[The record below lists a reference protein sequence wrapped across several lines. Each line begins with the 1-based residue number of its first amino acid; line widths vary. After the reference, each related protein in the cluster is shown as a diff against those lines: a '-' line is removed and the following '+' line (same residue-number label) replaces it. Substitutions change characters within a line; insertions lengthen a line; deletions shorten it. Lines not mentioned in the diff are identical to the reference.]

1 MFKNMNINKVIIHC
15 RNGVLNLNT
24 KKNRTIP
31 KINYELFFKCF
42 QDFPDV
48 KLIPNGEINNTEII
62 NNFKKNNII
71 YTIYGFIPSL
81 IAFFIMVL
89 NVLNYE
95 KYFLF
100 SAIIIFLL
108 LQLFIDYLLYLNN
121 KISSSVIYYLRI
133 PVTLTLSG
141 LLLISILVSH
151 P

>member
-1 MFKNMNINKVIIHC
+1 MN
-15 RNGVLNLNT
+15 
-24 KKNRTIP
+24 
-31 KINYELFFKCF
+31 F
-42 QDFPDV
+42 
-48 KLIPNGEINNTEII
+48 LIQCLISYLGLLPYFYLLIDLYFIEMLSPEII
-62 NNFKKNNII
+62 YNIMLYNTLIIFTFIGAINWDFKKNNII

>member
-1 MFKNMNINKVIIHC
+1 MN
-15 RNGVLNLNT
+15 
-24 KKNRTIP
+24 
-31 KINYELFFKCF
+31 F
-42 QDFPDV
+42 
-48 KLIPNGEINNTEII
+48 LIQCLISYLGLLPYFYLLIDLYFIETLSPEII
-62 NNFKKNNII
+62 YDIMLYNTLIIFTFIGAINWDFKKNNII

>member
-1 MFKNMNINKVIIHC
+1 MN
-15 RNGVLNLNT
+15 
-24 KKNRTIP
+24 
-31 KINYELFFKCF
+31 F
-42 QDFPDV
+42 
-48 KLIPNGEINNTEII
+48 LIQCLISYLGLLPYFYLLIDLYFMEMLSPEII
-62 NNFKKNNII
+62 YDIMLYNALIIFTFIGAINWDFKKNNII

-121 KISSSVIYYLRI
+121 KISSSIIHYLRI

-141 LLLISILVSH
+141 LLLISILVGH

>member
-1 MFKNMNINKVIIHC
+1 MN
-15 RNGVLNLNT
+15 
-24 KKNRTIP
+24 
-31 KINYELFFKCF
+31 F
-42 QDFPDV
+42 
-48 KLIPNGEINNTEII
+48 LIQCLISYLGLLPYFYLLIDLYFIEMLSPEII
-62 NNFKKNNII
+62 YDIILYNTLIIFTFIGAINWDFKKNNII
-71 YTIYGFIPSL
+71 YTIYGFMPSL

>member
-1 MFKNMNINKVIIHC
+1 MNFVIQC
-15 RNGVLNLNT
+15 
-24 KKNRTIP
+24 
-31 KINYELFFKCF
+31 
-42 QDFPDV
+42 
-48 KLIPNGEINNTEII
+48 LISYLGLLPYFYLLIDLYFIEMLSPEII
-62 NNFKKNNII
+62 YDVMLYNTLIIFTFIGAINWDFKKNNVI

-108 LQLFIDYLLYLNN
+108 LQLFIDYLLYLNK
-121 KISSSVIYYLRI
+121 KISSSVIHYLRI

>member
-1 MFKNMNINKVIIHC
+1 MNFLIQCLISYLGLLPYFYLLIDLYFIEMLSPEIIHDIM
-15 RNGVLNLNT
+15 LYNT
-24 KKNRTIP
+24 LIIFTFIGA
-31 KINYELFFKCF
+31 INW
-42 QDFPDV
+42 D
-48 KLIPNGEINNTEII
+48 
-62 NNFKKNNII
+62 FKKNNII

-100 SAIIIFLL
+100 SVIIIFLL

-121 KISSSVIYYLRI
+121 KISSSIIYYLRI

>member
-1 MFKNMNINKVIIHC
+1 MNFVIQC
-15 RNGVLNLNT
+15 
-24 KKNRTIP
+24 
-31 KINYELFFKCF
+31 
-42 QDFPDV
+42 
-48 KLIPNGEINNTEII
+48 LISYLGLLPYFYLLIDLYFIEMLSPEII
-62 NNFKKNNII
+62 YDVMLYNTLIIFTFIGAINWDFKKNNII

-121 KISSSVIYYLRI
+121 KISSSVIHYLRI

>member
-1 MFKNMNINKVIIHC
+1 MNFLIQCLISYLGLLPYFYLLID
-15 RNGVLNLNT
+15 LYFIEMLS
-24 KKNRTIP
+24 P
-31 KINYELFFKCF
+31 KIIYDIMLYNT
-42 QDFPDV
+42 
-48 KLIPNGEINNTEII
+48 LIIFTFIGAINWD
-62 NNFKKNNII
+62 FKKNNII

-100 SAIIIFLL
+100 SVIIIFLL

>member
-1 MFKNMNINKVIIHC
+1 MNFVIQC
-15 RNGVLNLNT
+15 
-24 KKNRTIP
+24 
-31 KINYELFFKCF
+31 
-42 QDFPDV
+42 
-48 KLIPNGEINNTEII
+48 LISYLGLLPYFYLLIDLYFIEMLSPEII
-62 NNFKKNNII
+62 YDIMLYNTLIIFTFIGSINWDFKKNNII

>member
-1 MFKNMNINKVIIHC
+1 MNFVIQC
-15 RNGVLNLNT
+15 
-24 KKNRTIP
+24 
-31 KINYELFFKCF
+31 
-42 QDFPDV
+42 
-48 KLIPNGEINNTEII
+48 LISYLGLLPYFYLLIDLYFIEMLSPEII
-62 NNFKKNNII
+62 YDIMLYNTLIIFTFIGAINWDFKKNNII

>member
-1 MFKNMNINKVIIHC
+1 MN
-15 RNGVLNLNT
+15 
-24 KKNRTIP
+24 
-31 KINYELFFKCF
+31 F
-42 QDFPDV
+42 
-48 KLIPNGEINNTEII
+48 LIQCLISYLGLLPYFYLLIDLYFIEMLSPEII
-62 NNFKKNNII
+62 YDIMLYNTLIIFTFIGAINWDFKKNNII

>member
-1 MFKNMNINKVIIHC
+1 MN
-15 RNGVLNLNT
+15 
-24 KKNRTIP
+24 
-31 KINYELFFKCF
+31 F
-42 QDFPDV
+42 
-48 KLIPNGEINNTEII
+48 LIQCLISYLGLLPYFYLLIDLYFIEMLSPEII
-62 NNFKKNNII
+62 YDIMLYNTLIIFTFIGAINWNFNKNNII

-133 PVTLTLSG
+133 PVTLTLGG

>member
-1 MFKNMNINKVIIHC
+1 MN
-15 RNGVLNLNT
+15 
-24 KKNRTIP
+24 
-31 KINYELFFKCF
+31 F
-42 QDFPDV
+42 
-48 KLIPNGEINNTEII
+48 LIQCLISYLGLLPYFYLLIDLYFIEMLSPEII
-62 NNFKKNNII
+62 YDIMLYNTLIIFTFIGAINWDFKKNNVI

>member
-1 MFKNMNINKVIIHC
+1 MNFLIQCLISYLGLLPYFYLLIDLYFIEMLSPEIVYDIMLYNTLIIFTFIGAINW
-15 RNGVLNLNT
+15 
-24 KKNRTIP
+24 
-31 KINYELFFKCF
+31 
-42 QDFPDV
+42 D
-48 KLIPNGEINNTEII
+48 
-62 NNFKKNNII
+62 FKKNNII

>member
-1 MFKNMNINKVIIHC
+1 MN
-15 RNGVLNLNT
+15 
-24 KKNRTIP
+24 
-31 KINYELFFKCF
+31 F
-42 QDFPDV
+42 
-48 KLIPNGEINNTEII
+48 LIQCLISYLGLLPYFYLLIDLYFIEMLSPEII
-62 NNFKKNNII
+62 YDVMLYNTLIIFTFIGAINWDFKKNNVI

-108 LQLFIDYLLYLNN
+108 LQLFIDYLLYLNK
-121 KISSSVIYYLRI
+121 KISSSVIHYLRI

>member
-1 MFKNMNINKVIIHC
+1 MNFLIQCLISYLGLLPYFYLLIDLYFIEMLSPEVIYDIMLYNTLIIFTFIGAINW
-15 RNGVLNLNT
+15 
-24 KKNRTIP
+24 
-31 KINYELFFKCF
+31 
-42 QDFPDV
+42 D
-48 KLIPNGEINNTEII
+48 
-62 NNFKKNNII
+62 FKKNNII
-71 YTIYGFIPSL
+71 YTIYGFMPSL

>member
-1 MFKNMNINKVIIHC
+1 MNFVIQC
-15 RNGVLNLNT
+15 
-24 KKNRTIP
+24 
-31 KINYELFFKCF
+31 
-42 QDFPDV
+42 
-48 KLIPNGEINNTEII
+48 LISYLGLLPYFYLLIDLYFIEMLSPEII
-62 NNFKKNNII
+62 YDIMLYNSLIIFTFIGAINWDFKKNNVI
-71 YTIYGFIPSL
+71 YTIYGFMPSL

-100 SAIIIFLL
+100 STLIIFLL

-121 KISSSVIYYLRI
+121 KISRSVIYYLRI

>member
-1 MFKNMNINKVIIHC
+1 MNFLIQCLISYLGLLPYFYLLIDLYFIEMLSPEIIHDIM
-15 RNGVLNLNT
+15 LYNT
-24 KKNRTIP
+24 LIIFTFIGA
-31 KINYELFFKCF
+31 INW
-42 QDFPDV
+42 D
-48 KLIPNGEINNTEII
+48 
-62 NNFKKNNII
+62 FKKNSII

>member
-1 MFKNMNINKVIIHC
+1 MN
-15 RNGVLNLNT
+15 
-24 KKNRTIP
+24 
-31 KINYELFFKCF
+31 F
-42 QDFPDV
+42 
-48 KLIPNGEINNTEII
+48 LIQCLISYLGLLPYFYLLIDLYFIEMLSPEII
-62 NNFKKNNII
+62 YDVMLYNTLIIFTFIGAINWDFKKNNII

-108 LQLFIDYLLYLNN
+108 LQLFIDYLLYLNK
-121 KISSSVIYYLRI
+121 KISSSVIHYLRI

>member
-1 MFKNMNINKVIIHC
+1 MN
-15 RNGVLNLNT
+15 
-24 KKNRTIP
+24 
-31 KINYELFFKCF
+31 F
-42 QDFPDV
+42 
-48 KLIPNGEINNTEII
+48 LIQCLISYLGLLPYFYLLIDLYFIEMLSPEII
-62 NNFKKNNII
+62 YDIILYNTLIIFTFIGAINWDFKKNNII

>member
-1 MFKNMNINKVIIHC
+1 MNFLIQCLISYLGLLPYFYLLIDLYFIEMLSPEIIHDIM
-15 RNGVLNLNT
+15 LYNT
-24 KKNRTIP
+24 LIIFTFIGA
-31 KINYELFFKCF
+31 INW
-42 QDFPDV
+42 D
-48 KLIPNGEINNTEII
+48 
-62 NNFKKNNII
+62 FKKNNII

-81 IAFFIMVL
+81 IAFIMVL

>member
-1 MFKNMNINKVIIHC
+1 MNFIIQC
-15 RNGVLNLNT
+15 
-24 KKNRTIP
+24 
-31 KINYELFFKCF
+31 
-42 QDFPDV
+42 
-48 KLIPNGEINNTEII
+48 LISYLGLLPYFYLLIDLYFIEMLSPEII
-62 NNFKKNNII
+62 YDVMLYNTLIIFTFIGAINWDFKKNNII

-121 KISSSVIYYLRI
+121 KISSSVIHYLRI

>member
-1 MFKNMNINKVIIHC
+1 MNFVIQC
-15 RNGVLNLNT
+15 
-24 KKNRTIP
+24 
-31 KINYELFFKCF
+31 
-42 QDFPDV
+42 
-48 KLIPNGEINNTEII
+48 LISYLGLLPYFYLLIDLYFMEMLSPEII
-62 NNFKKNNII
+62 YDIMLYNALIIFTFIGAINWDFKKNNII

>member
-1 MFKNMNINKVIIHC
+1 MN
-15 RNGVLNLNT
+15 
-24 KKNRTIP
+24 
-31 KINYELFFKCF
+31 F
-42 QDFPDV
+42 
-48 KLIPNGEINNTEII
+48 LIQCLISYLGLLPYFYLLIDLYFIEMLSPEII
-62 NNFKKNNII
+62 YDIMLYNTLIIFTFIGAINWDFKKNNII

-81 IAFFIMVL
+81 VAFFIMVL

>member
-1 MFKNMNINKVIIHC
+1 MNFVIQCLISYL
-15 RNGVLNLNT
+15 GLVPYFYLL
-24 KKNRTIP
+24 IDLYFIEMLSP
-31 KINYELFFKCF
+31 KIIYDIMLYNTL
-42 QDFPDV
+42 
-48 KLIPNGEINNTEII
+48 LIFTFIGATNWD
-62 NNFKKNNII
+62 FKKNHII

-121 KISSSVIYYLRI
+121 KISRSVIYYLRI

-141 LLLISILVSH
+141 LLLIPILVSH

>member
-1 MFKNMNINKVIIHC
+1 MNFLIQCLISYLGLLPYFYLLIDLYFIEMLSPEIIHDIM
-15 RNGVLNLNT
+15 LYNT
-24 KKNRTIP
+24 LIIFTFIGA
-31 KINYELFFKCF
+31 INW
-42 QDFPDV
+42 D
-48 KLIPNGEINNTEII
+48 
-62 NNFKKNNII
+62 FKKNNII

>member
-1 MFKNMNINKVIIHC
+1 MNFVIQC
-15 RNGVLNLNT
+15 
-24 KKNRTIP
+24 
-31 KINYELFFKCF
+31 
-42 QDFPDV
+42 
-48 KLIPNGEINNTEII
+48 LISYLGLLPYFYLLIDLYFIEMLSPEII
-62 NNFKKNNII
+62 YDIMLYNTLIIFTFIGAINWDFKKNNVI

-81 IAFFIMVL
+81 IAFFIMIM

-121 KISSSVIYYLRI
+121 KIFSSVIYYLRI

>member
-1 MFKNMNINKVIIHC
+1 MNFLIQCLISYLGLLPYFYLLIDLYFIEMLSPEIIHDIM
-15 RNGVLNLNT
+15 LYNT
-24 KKNRTIP
+24 LIIFTFIGA
-31 KINYELFFKCF
+31 INW
-42 QDFPDV
+42 D
-48 KLIPNGEINNTEII
+48 
-62 NNFKKNNII
+62 FKKNNII
-71 YTIYGFIPSL
+71 YTIYGFMPSL

>member
-1 MFKNMNINKVIIHC
+1 MN
-15 RNGVLNLNT
+15 
-24 KKNRTIP
+24 
-31 KINYELFFKCF
+31 F
-42 QDFPDV
+42 
-48 KLIPNGEINNTEII
+48 LIQCLISYLGLLPYFYLLIDLYFIEMLSPEII
-62 NNFKKNNII
+62 YNIMLYNTLIIFTFIGAINWDFKKNNII

-133 PVTLTLSG
+133 PVTLILSG
-141 LLLISILVSH
+141 LLLTSILVSH

>member
-1 MFKNMNINKVIIHC
+1 MN
-15 RNGVLNLNT
+15 
-24 KKNRTIP
+24 
-31 KINYELFFKCF
+31 F
-42 QDFPDV
+42 
-48 KLIPNGEINNTEII
+48 LIQCLISYLGLLPYFYLLIDLYFIEMLSPEII
-62 NNFKKNNII
+62 YDIMLYNTLIIFTFIGAINWDFKKNNII

-81 IAFFIMVL
+81 IAVFIMVL

>member
-1 MFKNMNINKVIIHC
+1 MNFLIQCLISYLGLLPYFYLLIDLYFIEMLSPEVIYDIMLYNTLIIFTFIGAINW
-15 RNGVLNLNT
+15 
-24 KKNRTIP
+24 
-31 KINYELFFKCF
+31 
-42 QDFPDV
+42 D
-48 KLIPNGEINNTEII
+48 
-62 NNFKKNNII
+62 FKKNNII
-71 YTIYGFIPSL
+71 YTIYGFMPSL

-141 LLLISILVSH
+141 LLLISILVRH

>member
-1 MFKNMNINKVIIHC
+1 MNFVIQC
-15 RNGVLNLNT
+15 
-24 KKNRTIP
+24 
-31 KINYELFFKCF
+31 
-42 QDFPDV
+42 
-48 KLIPNGEINNTEII
+48 LISYLGLLPYFYLLIDLYFIEMLSPEII
-62 NNFKKNNII
+62 YDIMLYNTLIIFTFIGAINWDFKKNNII

-121 KISSSVIYYLRI
+121 KISSSIIHYLRI
-133 PVTLTLSG
+133 PVTLTLGG

>member
-1 MFKNMNINKVIIHC
+1 MNFLIQCLISYLGLLPYFYLLID
-15 RNGVLNLNT
+15 LYFIEMLS
-24 KKNRTIP
+24 P
-31 KINYELFFKCF
+31 KIIYDIMLYNT
-42 QDFPDV
+42 
-48 KLIPNGEINNTEII
+48 LIIFTFIGAINWD
-62 NNFKKNNII
+62 FKKNNII
-71 YTIYGFIPSL
+71 YTIYGFMPSL

>member
-1 MFKNMNINKVIIHC
+1 MN
-15 RNGVLNLNT
+15 
-24 KKNRTIP
+24 
-31 KINYELFFKCF
+31 F
-42 QDFPDV
+42 
-48 KLIPNGEINNTEII
+48 LIQCLISYLGLLPYFYLLIDLYFIEMLSPEII
-62 NNFKKNNII
+62 YDIMLYNTLIIFTFIGAINWDFKKNNII

-100 SAIIIFLL
+100 SVIIIFLL
-108 LQLFIDYLLYLNN
+108 LQLFIDYLLYLNH

>member
-1 MFKNMNINKVIIHC
+1 MN
-15 RNGVLNLNT
+15 
-24 KKNRTIP
+24 
-31 KINYELFFKCF
+31 F
-42 QDFPDV
+42 
-48 KLIPNGEINNTEII
+48 LIQCLISYLGLLPYFYLLIDLYFIETLSPEII
-62 NNFKKNNII
+62 YDIMLYNTLIIFTFIGAINWDFKKNNII

-100 SAIIIFLL
+100 SAIIVFLL

>member
-1 MFKNMNINKVIIHC
+1 MNFVIQCLISYL
-15 RNGVLNLNT
+15 G
-24 KKNRTIP
+24 
-31 KINYELFFKCF
+31 
-42 QDFPDV
+42 
-48 KLIPNGEINNTEII
+48 LIPYFYLLIDLYFIEMLSPEII
-62 NNFKKNNII
+62 YDIMLYNTLLIFTFIGAINWDFKKNNII

-81 IAFFIMVL
+81 IAFSIMVL
-89 NVLNYE
+89 NVLNYKE
-95 KYFLF
+95 HFLF

-121 KISSSVIYYLRI
+121 KISRPVIYYLRI

>member
-1 MFKNMNINKVIIHC
+1 MNFLIQCLISYLGLLPYFYLLIDLYFIEMLSPEIIHDIM
-15 RNGVLNLNT
+15 LYNT
-24 KKNRTIP
+24 LIIFTFIGA
-31 KINYELFFKCF
+31 INW
-42 QDFPDV
+42 D
-48 KLIPNGEINNTEII
+48 
-62 NNFKKNNII
+62 FKKNNII

-108 LQLFIDYLLYLNN
+108 LQLFIDYLLYLNK
-121 KISSSVIYYLRI
+121 KISSSVIHYLRI